1 MVQEEKPK
9 KKNKLLIILI
19 IVLVLGAVGFGAY
32 KFFFKGGNS
41 TKGDLVVI
49 TLKDSNGSSKT
60 ISVDSEGTFDS
71 LPTPVREGYTFDG
84 WYTKEV
90 GGAVVTAS
98 TTYKTV
104 DVTTLY
110 AHWTPRQYKITFVLG
125 NGESNVVLEQAY
137 GTKIVAPTGFTK
149 ANSTFDGWSEEVPET
164 VPAND
169 MTFTAK
175 WKVSSYTVNFNSN
188 GGTAC
193 NSRSVTYGSTYGDLP
208 VPSRTGYQFQGW
220 YFDNGSYNSQVTS
233 ASQVSI
239 TGDITV
245 YAKWVPNT
253 YTVYYSSD
261 GKIVGNKKVT
271 YGEVFGDLLPMTSSN
286 FYEFQGWY
294 FDNETFKN
302 RVTIETKVT
311 ITSDVTLY
319 AKWKCMGTI
328 IVDNEVISKKPMIYL
343 YPTHKSRVTVK
354 LGYPGKL
361 TTTYPKYGNGWTVDA
376 YSDGTIKYNNRTY
389 YGLYW
394 EGINT
399 TAKMHNEGFVVAGK
413 DTAKF
418 LEEKLKILGLTDRE
432 ANEFIIYW
440 LPQMEHNKYNYVY
453 FETKKEIDN
462 EMPLMVSP
470 IPNSVIRVMMDT
482 KPLDKKISLKEQKLT
497 SPVRTGF
504 TVVEWGGTIVE

>member
-9 KKNKLLIILI
+9 KKNKLLVILI
-19 IVLVLGAVGFGAY
+19 IVLVLGTVGFGAY
-32 KFFFKGGNS
+32 KFFFKGDNS

-49 TLKDSNGSSKT
+49 TLKDSSGSSKT
-60 ISVDSEGTFDS
+60 ISVNSEGTFES

-104 DVTTLY
+104 DATTLY
-110 AHWTPRQYKITFVLG
+110 AHWTPKQYKITFVLG
-125 NGESNVVLEQAY
+125 NGESDVVLEQAY

-164 VPAND
+164 VPAKNL
-169 MTFTAK
+169 TFTAK
-175 WKVSSYTVNFNSN
+175 WKVSLYTVNFNSN

-220 YFDNGSYNSQVTS
+220 YFDN
-233 ASQVSI
+233 
-239 TGDITV
+239 
-245 YAKWVPNT
+245 
-253 YTVYYSSD
+253 
-261 GKIVGNKKVT
+261 
-271 YGEVFGDLLPMTSSN
+271 
-286 FYEFQGWY
+286 
-294 FDNETFKN
+294 ETFNN

-319 AKWKCMGTI
+319 AKWEKCTGTI
-328 IVDNEVISKKPMIYL
+328 GQVEKPMIYL

-394 EGINT
+394 EGIKT
-399 TAKMHNEGFVVAGK
+399 TAKAHNEGFVVAGK

-418 LEEKLKILGLTDRE
+418 LEEKLRILGLTDRE

-440 LPQMEHNKYNYVY
+440 LPRMEHNKYNYIY
-453 FETKKEIDN
+453 FETKKEIDK

-470 IPNSVIRVMMDT
+470 TPNSVIRVMMDT

-497 SPVRTGF
+497 SPIRTGF
-504 TVVEWGGTIVE
+504 TVVEWGGTVIE